1 MFSKMLDE
9 RSEGHYYQIHGGDDA
24 AATPTLTTEI
34 EMNTNHDLLP
44 GDAAELEFEKNA
56 DLYVAT
62 AAMLN
67 EMIPG
72 SSWTVEVMGSG
83 CVNGRVGCVEIE
95 LYATPDG
102 GWGLSAGPT
111 TYRPA
116 DLNDFE
122 LRAYG
127 ESALELVQEM
137 LGEVWQVVSMS
148 SRFAA

>member
-1 MFSKMLDE
+1 
-9 RSEGHYYQIHGGDDA
+9 
-24 AATPTLTTEI
+24 
-34 EMNTNHDLLP
+34 MNTNHDLLP

-127 ESALELVQEM
+127 ESALELVQET